1 MAATVVLLLS
11 KLDKGETASPVGHV
25 GVKCILP
32 KSLLFRNSWEE
43 GKEQVLAVYFEIYF
57 KYVMVEELLILSL
70 FTLRKYISS
79 VN

>member
-43 GKEQVLAVYFEIYF
+43 GKEQVLAVYF
-57 KYVMVEELLILSL
+57 
-70 FTLRKYISS
+70 
-79 VN
+79 